1 METDCALLSV
11 NDLVPYTRVIW
22 ILGKLLVVQVIC
34 ELAIIQQTCN
44 HSALDCIHAF
54 YQQHLVFFL
63 IHSSIL
69 AVDFRGCL
77 GVPIN

>member
-22 ILGKLLVVQVIC
+22 ILGELLVFQAIFK
-34 ELAIIQQTCN
+34 LATIQQTCN

-54 YQQHLVFFL
+54 YQQHLSSFL
-63 IHSSIL
+63 IHSDIL
-69 AVDFRGCL
+69 AVDLRGYL
-77 GVPIN
+77 GDPIN

>member
-22 ILGKLLVVQVIC
+22 ILGELLVVQAIHK
-34 ELAIIQQTCN
+34 LGIIQQTCN
-44 HSALDCIHAF
+44 HSAVDCNHAF
-54 YQQHLVFFL
+54 YQQHFVSFL
-63 IHSSIL
+63 IHSDIL